1 MAGAVLEHNSY
12 TFTKYLIQLSVF
24 YEQNAL
30 ALMLIQS
37 SSASM
42 FGSQVYIDEEHN
54 FMMKSILLCGK
65 FDLAYLYVLKH
76 HSSDL
81 CGNFFKFAQINGNL
95 AELAHFKQENK
106 LLEYDQEQLMLDLSP
121 GKKENF
127 EALLLK
133 L

>member
-42 FGSQVYIDEEHN
+42 FGS
-54 FMMKSILLCGK
+54 
-65 FDLAYLYVLKH
+65 
-76 HSSDL
+76 
-81 CGNFFKFAQINGNL
+81 
-95 AELAHFKQENK
+95 
-106 LLEYDQEQLMLDLSP
+106 
-121 GKKENF
+121 
-127 EALLLK
+127 
-133 L
+133 